1 MNDHLRVG
9 NVGQGIHRHLALRP
23 DAGQHQQK
31 RSSEDEEAI
40 AGASIDPAGDHLHAS
55 LRGHGAH
62 CGRQNIA
69 AAKGSARS

>member
-31 RSSEDEEAI
+31 RSTEDEETI
-40 AGASIDPAGDHLHAS
+40 AGA
-55 LRGHGAH
+55 
-62 CGRQNIA
+62 
-69 AAKGSARS
+69 